1 MSSCTVSSSF
11 RDPAF
16 FPDAFHNTR
25 AIEFVRRMT
34 FRYGHTSDIV
44 LLATGSEE
52 QQKDY
57 LKGLLASSITIFCFF
72 LVWVCIL
79 LICKRI
85 GPSKAGWLSGRR
97 DPLPPR
103 PHVMKESDLT
113 LKEHSERASSEN
125 EGSSRILDSNELRE
139 EAPQD
144 GQDVQEDSGPKEAED
159 DNLRV
164 RPSTKTAKSE
174 DGTVDD
180 SDWNLWNQQ
189 HISLQRQERVKK
201 VIVFIA
207 ALLII
212 ISCIVMTSKG

>member
-1 MSSCTVSSSF
+1 
-11 RDPAF
+11 
-16 FPDAFHNTR
+16 
-25 AIEFVRRMT
+25 
-34 FRYGHTSDIV
+34 
-44 LLATGSEE
+44 
-52 QQKDY
+52 
-57 LKGLLASSITIFCFF
+57 
-72 LVWVCIL
+72 
-79 LICKRI
+79 
-85 GPSKAGWLSGRR
+85 
-97 DPLPPR
+97 
-103 PHVMKESDLT
+103 MKESDLT

>member
-1 MSSCTVSSSF
+1 MTSCTVSTSF
-11 RDPAF
+11 REPAF

-34 FRYGHTSDIV
+34 PRYGQTSDIV
-44 LLATGSEE
+44 LWATGSEE

-97 DPLPPR
+97 DPLPSHP
-103 PHVMKESDLT
+103 PLVMKESDLT
-113 LKEHSERASSEN
+113 LKEQRERASSDSE
-125 EGSSRILDSNELRE
+125 ESTWSLDSNELYE
-139 EAPQD
+139 E
-144 GQDVQEDSGPKEAED
+144 VQEDYAPKEAED

-180 SDWNLWNQQ
+180 SDWDLWNQQ
-189 HISLQRQERVKK
+189 HISLQRQERVMK
-201 VIVFIA
+201 VIVCIA

-212 ISCIVMTSKG
+212 ISCILMTSKG